1 MNTLILISS
10 LTILLY
16 IALGIAQVMAYYA
29 LFHMLLYTPSL
40 TNNIVFAIVLPFI
53 LFILFITYQYIIVY
67 YRFLLQIVK
76 FKSHEDLNTRGDRVT
91 HRLKKRL
98 ATKREIMQVKALLK
112 EN

>member
-29 LFHMLLYTPSL
+29 LFHMLLYAPSL
-40 TNNIVFAIVLPFI
+40 TNNIVFAIVLP
-53 LFILFITYQYIIVY
+53 FILFITYQYIIVY